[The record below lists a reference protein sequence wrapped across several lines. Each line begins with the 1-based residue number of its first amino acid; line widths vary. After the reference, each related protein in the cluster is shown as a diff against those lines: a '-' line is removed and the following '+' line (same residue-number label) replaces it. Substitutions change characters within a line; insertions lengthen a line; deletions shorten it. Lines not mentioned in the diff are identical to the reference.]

1 MNFTANNVHAEI
13 TISSTAAARG
23 CVRQINVNGKDLHL
37 TIPARIKDG
46 QTLRLKGGGYAIGGG
61 EPGDLYVKISIQHS
75 STSPQQERVESEG
88 EVEKSVINYLSRLRQ
103 GVTHQRFSVKPQY
116 TIQIGSRQGRPDVV
130 LIDDKGYLAAVVECK
145 KSGHTGHGVEQLKS
159 YLCAT
164 DTQFGIF
171 ANSTKPESWTFY
183 ENLRR
188 NRFEKI
194 SRFDFERK
202 VFSEWGQNKQRQRH
216 IEELEKQKSALVN
229 EISRKKRHFAQE
241 ERHFAQ
247 KKQERQLT
255 LENLSEQ
262 IRELTRKKSA
272 LETGISKVE
281 SKVAWKHFLVA
292 LRTGLTVTCIG
303 AIVDVFSGAADALST
318 MVMVFLA
325 VFFVEKL
332 VNAWLK

>member
-1 MNFTANNVHAEI
+1 M
-13 TISSTAAARG
+13 
-23 CVRQINVNGKDLHL
+23 
-37 TIPARIKDG
+37 
-46 QTLRLKGGGYAIGGG
+46 
-61 EPGDLYVKISIQHS
+61 
-75 STSPQQERVESEG
+75 
-88 EVEKSVINYLSRLRQ
+88 RQ
-103 GVTHQRFSVKPQY
+103 GVAHHRFSVKPQY
-116 TIQIGSRQGRPDVV
+116 TIQIGSRQGHPDVV
-130 LIDDKGYLAAVVECK
+130 LIDDKGYLAAIVECK

-202 VFSEWGQNKQRQRH
+202 VFSEWGQTKQRQRH
-216 IEELEKQKSALVN
+216 IEELEKQKSVLVN

-241 ERHFAQ
+241 EQYFAQ

-255 LENLSEQ
+255 LKNLSEQ
-262 IRELTRKKSA
+262 ITELTREKSA

-281 SKVAWKHFLVA
+281 SKIARKHFLVA
-292 LRTGLTVTCIG
+292 LITGLAVTGIG
-303 AIVDVFSGAADALST
+303 AMIDVFSGAADALST